1 MLTQVFGAFLRLGL
15 TSFGGPVAH
24 LGYFRNE
31 FVLRRRWVSEEQFA
45 ELITLAQFLPGPL
58 SSQLGFTL
66 GLLRAGWLGA
76 IAAFIGFTLP
86 SALLLMAFAYAGA
99 ALSGPAGQAVI
110 HGLKLVAV
118 CVIAQ
123 AVVGM
128 ARRLTPDLPRIAIAV
143 LGAMVVLF
151 GQQSWWQLIAI
162 GLGGLLGWIICRDT
176 PVANVVPMQPS
187 YGKRLAAILLVVFA
201 VLLLLS
207 LIVTGNTPAEVQV
220 SAGMYRAGAL
230 VFGGGHVVLPLLEQ
244 TVVAPGWLTADEF
257 LAGYGAAQAIPG
269 PMFSLSAYLGAR
281 IGGVPLALLSVIAIF
296 LPGFLVAGG
305 ALPFWSQLTTRRNV
319 RTMLAGVNA
328 AVVGL
333 LAAALYDPVWTSA
346 IDGSVDIAIAAVG
359 FALLMT
365 DRVST
370 VWVVVGCVGA
380 SVAWSLV
387 GVPDVPAR

>member
-1 MLTQVFGAFLRLGL
+1 MTTDRSSVSQVFGAFLRLGL

-31 FVLRRRWVSEEQFA
+31 FVLRRRWVNEEQFA

-58 SSQLGFTL
+58 SSQLGFAL
-66 GLLRAGWLGA
+66 GLLRAGWAGA
-76 IAAFIGFTLP
+76 IAAFVAFTLP
-86 SALLLMAFAYAGA
+86 SALLLGGFAYAGA
-99 ALSGPAGQAVI
+99 ALSGDRGEAAI

-128 ARRLTPDLPRIAIAV
+128 AQRLTPDFRRIAIAV
-143 LGAMVVLF
+143 LGAIVVLL
-151 GQQSWWQLIAI
+151 GHQPWLQLIAI
-162 GLGGLLGWIICRDT
+162 GAGALLGAMLCRDV
-176 PVANVVPMQPS
+176 PVPNAVPMRFS
-187 YGKRLAAILLVVFA
+187 YGKTLAA
-201 VLLLLS
+201 VLLAAFAGLLVLS
-207 LIVTGNTPAEVQV
+207 LSVTESGPAELQV
-220 SAGMYRAGAL
+220 GAGMYRAGAL

-244 TVVAPGWLTADEF
+244 AVVKPGWLDADDF

-269 PMFSLSAYLGAR
+269 PMFSFSAYVGAKL
-281 IGGVPLALLSVIAIF
+281 GGVPLALLSVVAIF
-296 LPGFLVAGG
+296 LPGFLVVGG
-305 ALPFWSQLTTRRNV
+305 ALPFFSQLTAHRSV

-346 IDGSVDIAIAAVG
+346 IGSSIDIAIAAAG

-365 DRVST
+365 GRVST
-370 VWVVVGCVGA
+370 LWVVAGCVGA
-380 SVAWSLV
+380 AVVV
-387 GVPDVPAR
+387 G

>member
-1 MLTQVFGAFLRLGL
+1 MTTDRSPVSQVFGAFLRLGL

-58 SSQLGFTL
+58 SSQLGFAL
-66 GLLRAGWLGA
+66 GLLRAGWAGA
-76 IAAFIGFTLP
+76 VAAFVAFTLP
-86 SALLLMAFAYAGA
+86 SALLLAGFAYAGS
-99 ALSGPAGQAVI
+99 ALSGATGQAAI

-128 ARRLTPDLPRIAIAV
+128 AQRLTPDLRRIAIAV
-143 LGAMVVLF
+143 LGAVVVLL
-151 GQQSWWQLIAI
+151 GHQPWLQLIAI
-162 GLGGLLGWIICRDT
+162 GAGALLGAMLCRDV
-176 PVANVVPMQPS
+176 PVPNAVPMRFS
-187 YGKRLAAILLVVFA
+187 YGKTLAA
-201 VLLLLS
+201 VLLAAFAGLLVLS
-207 LIVTGNTPAEVQV
+207 LSVNERAPAELQV
-220 SAGMYRAGAL
+220 GAGMYRAGAL

-244 TVVAPGWLTADEF
+244 AVVKPGWLDADDF

-269 PMFSLSAYLGAR
+269 PMFSFAAYVGAKLG
-281 IGGVPLALLSVIAIF
+281 GMPLAMLSIVAVF
-296 LPGFLVAGG
+296 LPGFLVVGG
-305 ALPFWSQLTTRRNV
+305 ALPFFSQLTAHRSV

-346 IDGSVDIAIAAVG
+346 IGSSIDITIAAAG

-365 DRVST
+365 GRVST
-370 VWVVVGCVGA
+370 LWVAAGCVGA
-380 SVAWSLV
+380 AVVV
-387 GVPDVPAR
+387 G

>member
-1 MLTQVFGAFLRLGL
+1 MTTDRSPISEVFGAFLRLGL

-45 ELITLAQFLPGPL
+45 ELITLVQFLPGPL

-66 GLLRAGWLGA
+66 GLLRAGWAGA
-76 IAAFIGFTLP
+76 IAAFVAFTLP
-86 SALLLMAFAYAGA
+86 SALLLGGFAFMGA
-99 ALSGPAGQAVI
+99 AFSGAAGEAVI

-128 ARRLTPDLPRIAIAV
+128 SRRLTPDLTRIVIAV
-143 LGAMVVLF
+143 LGAIVVLL
-151 GQQSWWQLIAI
+151 GHQPWLQLTAI
-162 GLGGLLGWIICRDT
+162 GVGALLGGMLCRDV
-176 PVANVVPMQPS
+176 PISDAIPMQLP
-187 YGKRLAAILLVVFA
+187 YGKGLAAGLLAAFAGLLV
-201 VLLLLS
+201 LS
-207 LIVTGNTPAEVQV
+207 LSVSESAPAELQV
-220 SAGMYRAGAL
+220 GAGMYRAGAL

-244 TVVAPGWLTADEF
+244 VVVKPGWLDADDF

-269 PMFSLSAYLGAR
+269 PMFSLSAYLGAK
-281 IGGVPLALLSVIAIF
+281 IDGVPLALLSVIAIF
-296 LPGFLVAGG
+296 LPGFLVVGG
-305 ALPFWSQLTTRRNV
+305 ALPFFSQLTSHRSV

-346 IDGSVDIAIAAVG
+346 IEDSSDIAIAAVG

-365 DRVST
+365 GRVST
-370 VWVVVGCVGA
+370 LWVVAGCVGT
-380 SVAWSLV
+380 SLV
-387 GVPDVPAR
+387 FG